1 MKFLRLR
8 LFIVTLCIL
17 FWCLIKPKE
26 IQKMYDLAD
35 EAMRNNKQ
43 KELIDNYGKDCKH
56 PDKYREGL

>member
-8 LFIVTLCIL
+8 LFIVTLCVL

-35 EAMRNNKQ
+35 EAMRNKKQ
-43 KELIDNYGKDCKH
+43 KEMIDNYKSLERDGKK
-56 PDKYREGL
+56 

>member
-43 KELIDNYGKDCKH
+43 KELIDNYKRGNK
-56 PDKYREGL
+56 E